1 MTPKSTVLIIVEGS
15 SDDLDLPIKN
25 VLSDEEFSSKHHL
38 FSINSINWGRILMQT
53 VHSVYSY
60 FFALKKTGVV
70 NFDQQ
75 VEIAFPTGACGNIT
89 GMLHLIRIAVLIFN
103 CMPIDEDEDDL
114 I

>member
-1 MTPKSTVLIIVEGS
+1 MIIVEGS